1 MTDTAPHRAFAA
13 LADPTRAAI
22 VEWLGEGG
30 SGTATSFAARLPI
43 SRQAVTRHLKELE
56 GAGLVVATR
65 EGREVRY
72 TLEPESLSQMA
83 AWLEVR
89 AERWERTLQ
98 RLAEHLERQ

>member
-1 MTDTAPHRAFAA
+1 MTDAAPHRAFAA

-30 SGTATSFAARLPI
+30 SGTATSFAARFPI

-72 TLEPESLSQMA
+72 TLEPDGLSQMTG
-83 AWLEVR
+83 WLEAR
-89 AERWERTLQ
+89 AARWERTLR
-98 RLAEHLERQ
+98 RLAEHLDG